1 MKRLRRAHIFKA
13 DGERPWWSH
22 GALAPSPILLSPDR
36 IRVFVGAMDRAGI
49 SRIAYVD
56 VQADDPS
63 RILAISEQPV
73 LDLGRPGTFDDN
85 GVFPASACRIGG
97 RIFLYYT
104 GFQLVDKI
112 RYTMF
117 GGLAIGD
124 AHGESFRPV
133 SEAPVV
139 DRADEGLF
147 FRGGPSILP
156 FDGTYLAAYSAGSAW
171 EDPGE
176 GGKSR
181 PTYRLFVSTSPDGIC
196 FPDKG
201 TPVLSY
207 AEGVEHALGRPQII
221 HDGESYR
228 MLFAVRTLDR
238 NYVIGYADSAD
249 GMEWHRRDTVLDLPH
264 GAPGAWDSNCLY
276 YPFFLQAGPR
286 NYIFHTGNDF
296 TRTGFGFAEFAAW

>member
-1 MKRLRRAHIFKA
+1 MEWLRRAHIFKA

-124 AHGESFRPV
+124 AHGESFRP
-133 SEAPVV
+133 
-139 DRADEGLF
+139 
-147 FRGGPSILP
+147 GPSILP

-196 FPDKG
+196 FP
-201 TPVLSY
+201 
-207 AEGVEHALGRPQII
+207 
-221 HDGESYR
+221 
-228 MLFAVRTLDR
+228 
-238 NYVIGYADSAD
+238 
-249 GMEWHRRDTVLDLPH
+249 
-264 GAPGAWDSNCLY
+264 
-276 YPFFLQAGPR
+276 
-286 NYIFHTGNDF
+286 
-296 TRTGFGFAEFAAW
+296 

>member
-1 MKRLRRAHIFKA
+1 
-13 DGERPWWSH
+13 
-22 GALAPSPILLSPDR
+22 
-36 IRVFVGAMDRAGI
+36 MDRAGI
-49 SRIAYVD
+49 SRIGYVD
-56 VQADDPS
+56 VSAADPS
-63 RILAISEQPV
+63 RILAISQQPV

-85 GVFPASACRIGG
+85 GVFPASAYRIGD
-97 RIFLYYT
+97 RVFLYYT

-124 AHGESFRPV
+124 AEGESFRRV
-133 SEAPVV
+133 SEAPVM

-156 FDGTYLAAYSAGSAW
+156 VDGAYLAAYSAGSAW

-176 GGKSR
+176 GGKAR
-181 PTYRLFVSTSPDGIC
+181 PTYRLFVSTSPDAIS

-201 TPVLSY
+201 APVLSY

-228 MLFAVRTLDR
+228 MLFAVRTLDL
-238 NYVIGYADSAD
+238 NYVIGYAESAD
-249 GMEWHRRDTVLDLPH
+249 GTTWRRRDAALDLPH
-264 GAPGAWDSNCLY
+264 GASGAWDSNCLY
-276 YPFFLQAGPR
+276 YPFFLQAGPH